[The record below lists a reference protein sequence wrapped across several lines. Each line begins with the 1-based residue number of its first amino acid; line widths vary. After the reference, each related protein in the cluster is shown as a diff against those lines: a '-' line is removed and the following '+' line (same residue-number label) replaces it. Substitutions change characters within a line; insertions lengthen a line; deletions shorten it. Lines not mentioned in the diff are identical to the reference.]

1 MHHQY
6 LCEFYD
12 KEKLTKK
19 KKKKILST
27 ADKTMKTIQ
36 TRIMNPVKYL
46 RWIFLSKNS

>member
-12 KEKLTKK
+12 KEKLT